1 MKYKVAVTQQIK
13 YSDTLEGV
21 FDSLVEVQQFIDT
34 VMAHFE
40 KISISIDVINE
51 SEESEDA
58 EG

>member
-1 MKYKVAVTQQIK
+1 MKYKVTITQQIK

-21 FDSLVEVQQFIDT
+21 FDNLVEVQQFIDA

-40 KISISIDVINE
+40 KISISIDVIDE